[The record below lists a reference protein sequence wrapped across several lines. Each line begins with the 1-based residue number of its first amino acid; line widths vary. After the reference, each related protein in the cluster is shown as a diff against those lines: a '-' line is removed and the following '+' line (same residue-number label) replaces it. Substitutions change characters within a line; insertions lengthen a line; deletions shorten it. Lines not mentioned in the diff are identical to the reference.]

1 MLDQTLDVLT
11 RISWVVFLL
20 VIVIY
25 FFQTLFKE
33 GFGAALQVLF
43 GRLIITGLFFML
55 LLTAIN
61 TSLVFVE
68 PQQVGVVVSLVSP
81 EGVREQPFR
90 SGLHWII
97 PLAEQAHIYPIFW
110 QNYTMS
116 AKPMEGQ
123 LLGNDAIVARTSDGQ
138 EVIIDCSVIFRIE
151 AEQVIRI
158 HIDWQNRYVD
168 DFIRPIV
175 RGIVRTEV
183 SQFTI
188 DEVNSSK
195 RRDIET
201 RLDTLVREQL
211 SDKGFILDRFVLRN
225 IAFSNI
231 YAASVEQKQVA
242 LQEIIRNQ
250 YMADQVRE
258 LARGRGDEMA
268 ILAQAEATAISVKA
282 EAQAQA
288 LTLLA
293 NAVQNNPDLL
303 TYEYIN
309 KIAPNVRVMLLPND
323 APLILPAPDLYGPP
337 SPADLMLTATP
348 TPIPSST
355 PTTPVLLFPTA
366 TPTSTPT
373 PLPLPQN

>member
-1 MLDQTLDVLT
+1 
-11 RISWVVFLL
+11 
-20 VIVIY
+20 
-25 FFQTLFKE
+25 
-33 GFGAALQVLF
+33 
-43 GRLIITGLFFML
+43 
-55 LLTAIN
+55 
-61 TSLVFVE
+61 
-68 PQQVGVVVSLVSP
+68 
-81 EGVREQPFR
+81 
-90 SGLHWII
+90 
-97 PLAEQAHIYPIFW
+97 
-110 QNYTMS
+110 
-116 AKPMEGQ
+116 MEGQ

-282 EAQAQA
+282 EAQAKA

-348 TPIPSST
+348 TPTPSST
-355 PTTPVLLFPTA
+355 PTTPALLFPTA

>member
-33 GFGAALQVLF
+33 GFGAAIQVLF

-158 HIDWQNRYVD
+158 HIDWQNRYID

-250 YMADQVRE
+250 YIADQVRE

-337 SPADLMLTATP
+337 SPADLMLTVTP
-348 TPIPSST
+348 TPIPTST

>member
-33 GFGAALQVLF
+33 GFGAAIQVLF

-138 EVIIDCSVIFRIE
+138 EVIIDCSIIFRIE

-158 HIDWQNRYVD
+158 HIDWQNRYID

-250 YMADQVRE
+250 YIADQVRE

-337 SPADLMLTATP
+337 SPADLMLTVTP
-348 TPIPSST
+348 TPIPTST
-355 PTTPVLLFPTA
+355 PTTPILLFPTA